1 MICTSFN
8 RVLCCIRRKSLME
21 RLVLLLSLCMIGD
34 GIMAS
39 DKVLIDNDHFAMYR
53 YCGSMHYVDSE
64 YSGERRQ
71 EGCMPPGCMSRAVNA
86 KNTTSWYRWLAV
98 VEMRNL
104 HTNRRIASNSVLEQ
118 LTCTG
123 AIITNR

>member
-1 MICTSFN
+1 M
-8 RVLCCIRRKSLME
+8 RRKSLMK

-39 DKVLIDNDHFAMYR
+39 DKVTIDNDHFTMYP

-64 YSGERRQ
+64 YSGEGTQ

-86 KNTTSWYRWLAV
+86 QNSTSWYRWLV
-98 VEMRNL
+98 VLEMRNL
-104 HTNRRIASNSVLEQ
+104 HTNRTVASNRVLKQ
-118 LTCTG
+118 FSCTG
-123 AIITNR
+123 AVITNR